1 MLVRGVVVEDR
12 VDHLAGRHG
21 TFDGVEELDEI
32 LMPVVATGSVAKNP
46 VGSRAGRLSS
56 PAHA

>member
-32 LMPVVATGSVAKNP
+32 LMPVVATGWCENDGDLPGQAALVRVTS
-46 VGSRAGRLSS
+46 
-56 PAHA
+56 